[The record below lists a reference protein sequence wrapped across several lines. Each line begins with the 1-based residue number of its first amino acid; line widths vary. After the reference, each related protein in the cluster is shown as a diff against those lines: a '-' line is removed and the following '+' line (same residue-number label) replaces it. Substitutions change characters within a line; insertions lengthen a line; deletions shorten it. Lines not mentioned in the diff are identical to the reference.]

1 MFSLRYALRLR
12 EQQMAEASGGSKK
25 LLWIM
30 IILVALSS
38 AGAAAAIY
46 MVLDQRGNADTTEA
60 EEVAER
66 QTPVFTHIEPFTVN
80 LADDRH
86 GSRLLYTGIT
96 LLVGDEQSQTI
107 LEEHMPQVRSRLL
120 ILLSGKQASEITS
133 TQGKEELAQAIISRL
148 SVPLTENQPP
158 LDLREVLFTEFIVQ

>member
-1 MFSLRYALRLR
+1 
-12 EQQMAEASGGSKK
+12 MAEASGGSKK

-30 IILVALSS
+30 IVLVLLSS

-46 MVLDQRGNADTTEA
+46 LVLDQRDASAVDGEA
-60 EEVAER
+60 R
-66 QTPVFTHIEPFTVN
+66 QTVERVSPVFTRIDPFTVN
-80 LADDRH
+80 LADDRY

-96 LLVGDEQSQTI
+96 LRVGNEQSKAI
-107 LEEHMPQVRSRLL
+107 IEEHMPQVRSRLL
-120 ILLSGKQASEITS
+120 ILLSGKQANELTS
-133 TQGKEELAQAIISRL
+133 VEGKEELAQAIINRL